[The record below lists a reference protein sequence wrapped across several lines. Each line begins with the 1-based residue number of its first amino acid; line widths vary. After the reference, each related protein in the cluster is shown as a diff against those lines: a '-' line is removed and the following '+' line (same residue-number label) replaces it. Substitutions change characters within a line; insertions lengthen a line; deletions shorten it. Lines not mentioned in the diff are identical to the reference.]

1 MRQVHSSTVHV
12 LSNEDIKE
20 FIEKEGDAI
29 ITSKTNTAIGVF
41 TADCVPVIVVDD
53 IKGVVAV
60 VHSGWRGTISSI
72 TKKTIETMNRKFN
85 TDYRD
90 VKVYVGPHI
99 RKCCYEVSQELK
111 ETFLEETGIPEDVLF
126 DGRRLSLEE
135 CILKDIREIGV
146 LEENIYTLNLCTYC
160 NEDIRLHSYRKSN
173 GGYKVI
179 TANNGLDALKK
190 VKENKPDLLLLDL
203 MLPGMDG
210 LDVCKEIKRDKETSK
225 TSIIM
230 LTAKSEEL
238 DKILGLELGADDYIT
253 KPFSIRELLARVK
266 AVLRRSSSDEI
277 SEEIYEIGR
286 LKVDFERH
294 EVLINNEKVELTLK
308 EFELLEILI
317 KNKGKI
323 LRRETLLDKVWG
335 YEYIGETRT
344 VDVHIRY
351 LRKKVEDDDKNPK
364 FIETIRGVGYRFNPV
379 E

>member
-1 MRQVHSSTVHV
+1 MADEKV
-12 LSNEDIKE
+12 LI
-20 FIEKEGDAI
+20 
-29 ITSKTNTAIGVF
+29 
-41 TADCVPVIVVDD
+41 VDD
-53 IKGVVAV
+53 EEHIV
-60 VHSGWRGTISSI
+60 
-72 TKKTIETMNRKFN
+72 ELLQFN
-85 TDYRD
+85 L
-90 VKVYVGPHI
+90 V
-99 RKCCYEVSQELK
+99 
-111 ETFLEETGIPEDVLF
+111 
-126 DGRRLSLEE
+126 
-135 CILKDIREIGV
+135 
-146 LEENIYTLNLCTYC
+146 NA
-160 NEDIRLHSYRKSN
+160 
-173 GGYKVI
+173 GYKVI